1 MEGQQQSLTIT
12 TNYPPAPLSPNPQD
26 DRDKI
31 RQNKDDENLWIQR
44 HDIEKTLHGALGH
57 LKTCC
62 TILNLSAKCDE
73 RLKIDFSHGTTEK
86 YQLMSRTGSSD
97 NLKASVTLLDD
108 NVIQAEVT
116 VKYPK
121 AGGGYYRAVAQ
132 PDVQWKLQQLQDLGN
147 HIARVTIMLCD
158 LQEELQFLRGNGDG
172 GTDSFSLSTGKRIL
186 DELKVTMN
194 EISLARNSIM
204 LPRKRSLLELCYFP
218 PTRKFVPPL
227 PQDQLISFY
236 ISCCRLVCASYQMV
250 PKTVHPQGL
259 SVFMAESQLP
269 HLDEVIKHLNIVMT
283 ILQKLINYLSATM

>member
-1 MEGQQQSLTIT
+1 MEGHRLTIT
-12 TNYPPAPLSPNPQD
+12 TNYPQKPQSPNRLD
-26 DRDKI
+26 AREVTKI
-31 RQNKDDENLWIQR
+31 NKASENLWIQR
-44 HDIEKTLHGALGH
+44 HEIEKTLRGALNH

-62 TILNLSAKCDE
+62 TILNLSAKSDE
-73 RLKIDFSHGTTEK
+73 RLKIEPTHGTTEK

-97 NLKASVTLLDD
+97 NLKACVTLLDD

-121 AGGGYYRAVAQ
+121 AGGGFYRAVAQ

-147 HIARVTIMLCD
+147 HISRVTIMLCD
-158 LQEELQFLRGNGDG
+158 LQEELQYLKG
-172 GTDSFSLSTGKRIL
+172 GEHGDSFSLSTGKRIL
-186 DELKVTMN
+186 EELKMTMN
-194 EISLARNSIM
+194 EIATARNTIM

-269 HLDEVIKHLNIVMT
+269 HLDEVIKHLNVVMS
-283 ILQKLINYLSATM
+283 ILQKLINYMSATM

>member
-1 MEGQQQSLTIT
+1 MEGGHSLTIT
-12 TNYPPAPLSPNPQD
+12 TNYPPAPASPNPQD
-26 DRDKI
+26 DRDQIKA
-31 RQNKDDENLWIQR
+31 NKEHENLWIQR
-44 HDIEKTLHGALGH
+44 HEIETTLRGALTH
-57 LKTCC
+57 LKSCC
-62 TILNLSAKCDE
+62 VILNLSAKCDE
-73 RLKIDFSHGTTEK
+73 RLKVSMNHGTTEK

-97 NLKASVTLLDD
+97 ALKAAVTLLDD

-121 AGGGYYRAVAQ
+121 AGGGFFRAVAQ

-147 HIARVTIMLCD
+147 HISRVTIMLCD
-158 LQEELQFLRGNGDG
+158 LQEEVTFLKGDG
-172 GTDSFSLSTGKRIL
+172 DKDSFSLTTGKRML
-186 DELKVTMN
+186 EELRQTMN
-194 EISLARNSIM
+194 EISLARNTIM

-269 HLDEVIKHLNIVMT
+269 HLDDVIKHLNIVMT

>member
-1 MEGQQQSLTIT
+1 MEGHSLTIT
-12 TNYPPAPLSPNPQD
+12 TNYPPAPVSPNPQD
-26 DRDKI
+26 DRDVI
-31 RQNKDDENLWIQR
+31 RGNKEGENLWIQR
-44 HDIEKTLHGALGH
+44 HEIEKTLRGALNH

-62 TILNLSAKCDE
+62 TILNISAKCDE
-73 RLKIDFSHGTTEK
+73 RLNIEFSHGTTEK

-147 HIARVTIMLCD
+147 HISRVTIMLCD
-158 LQEELQFLRGNGDG
+158 LQEELQFLKGDEEK
-172 GTDSFSLSTGKRIL
+172 DSFTLATGKRIL
-186 DELKVTMN
+186 EELKMTMS
-194 EISLARNSIM
+194 EISLARSTIM

-250 PKTVHPQGL
+250 PKTIHPQGL

>member
-1 MEGQQQSLTIT
+1 MEGGHSLTIT
-12 TNYPPAPLSPNPQD
+12 TNYPPAPASPNPQD
-26 DRDKI
+26 ERDQIKAN
-31 RQNKDDENLWIQR
+31 REFENLWIQR
-44 HDIEKTLHGALGH
+44 NDVETTLRSALNH
-57 LKTCC
+57 LKSCC
-62 TILNLSAKCDE
+62 VILNLSAKCDE
-73 RLKIDFSHGTTEK
+73 RLQVSMSHGTTEK

-97 NLKASVTLLDD
+97 SLKAAVTLLDD

-116 VKYPK
+116 IKYPK
-121 AGGGYYRAVAQ
+121 AGGGFFRAVAQ

-147 HIARVTIMLCD
+147 HISRVTY
-158 LQEELQFLRGNGDG
+158 NGDG
-172 GTDSFSLSTGKRIL
+172 GEKDHFNSTTGKRIL
-186 DELKVTMN
+186 EELKSTMN

-218 PTRKFVPPL
+218 PTRKFNPPL

-269 HLDEVIKHLNIVMT
+269 HLDDVIKHLNIVMN
-283 ILQKLINYLSATM
+283 IVQKLISYLSATM

>member
-1 MEGQQQSLTIT
+1 MEVQSLTIT
-12 TNYPPAPLSPNPQD
+12 TNYPPKPASPNPQD
-26 DRDKI
+26 IRDTI
-31 RQNKDDENLWIQR
+31 RSNKTNENLWIQR
-44 HDIEKTLHGALGH
+44 KDVDTTLRSALEH
-57 LKTCC
+57 LKACC
-62 TILNLSAKCDE
+62 IVLNLSAKCDE
-73 RLKIDFSHGTTEK
+73 RLNVAVSHGTTEK

-97 NLKASVTLLDD
+97 NLKAAVTLLDD

-147 HIARVTIMLCD
+147 HISRVTITLCD
-158 LQEELQFLRGNGDG
+158 LQHEVNLLKGDGERDAFTLATGARILEELKL
-172 GTDSFSLSTGKRIL
+172 
-186 DELKVTMN
+186 TMN

-269 HLDEVIKHLNIVMT
+269 HLDDVIKHLNTVMA
-283 ILQKLINYLSATM
+283 ILQKLINYLSATMS